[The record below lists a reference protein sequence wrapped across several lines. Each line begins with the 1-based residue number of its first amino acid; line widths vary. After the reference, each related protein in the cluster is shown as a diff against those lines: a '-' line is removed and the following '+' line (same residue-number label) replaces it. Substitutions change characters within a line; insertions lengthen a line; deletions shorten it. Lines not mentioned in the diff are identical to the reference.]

1 MQFMVLHLLIPAGL
15 AGNFS
20 VYPTAL
26 SQPSASRGHLM
37 LQSMKSH
44 FFTIYLPHKAL
55 GLL

>member
-15 AGNFS
+15 AGDFS